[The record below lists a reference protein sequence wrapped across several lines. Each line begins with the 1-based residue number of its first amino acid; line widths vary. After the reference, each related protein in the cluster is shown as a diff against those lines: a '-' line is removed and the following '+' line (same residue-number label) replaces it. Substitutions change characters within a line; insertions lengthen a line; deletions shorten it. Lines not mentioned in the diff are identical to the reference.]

1 MDDLTQLTVTE
12 MRRRLDSGETTAQD
26 LAHAHLKRIRHL
38 DGRVSAFVTVCEEE
52 ALERAEQAQARI
64 EEGAANALTGIPI
77 ALKDNIITRSIRTT
91 CASRIL
97 ESYVP
102 PYSATVVEKLQ
113 EAGAVILGK
122 TNLDEFA
129 MGTSTEFSAFF
140 PTKNPWDLDRVPGG
154 SSGGSAAAVAA
165 RMAPVA
171 LGSDTGG
178 SIRQPAALCGVV
190 GFKPTYGRV
199 SRFGLVAF
207 SSSLD
212 QIGPFART
220 VEDATLVFEAIS
232 GADPRDATTVDAPY
246 DPALARS
253 GDLKGARIGCPVEMF
268 SDAVEADVR
277 ATVLEARERLADAGA
292 IIEEFSAPMI
302 EHGVSTYYIIAP
314 AEASSN
320 LARYDGVRYGLRI
333 AADTP
338 NEMMKLTRAR
348 GFGKEV
354 IERILIGTYVLS
366 SGYYDA
372 FYATA
377 HRARTLMRDEMRR
390 AFQSYDFMLA
400 PTSPTVAFPI
410 GEKADDPL
418 ALKLADFCT
427 IPANIGN
434 FPAISLN
441 CGFSNGLPVGLQLV
455 ADSYRDDALLGMARA
470 VEAVLNVEPKAAPIE
485 ADG

>member
-12 MRRRLDSGETTAQD
+12 MRRRLDNGETTAQS
-26 LAHAHLKRIRHL
+26 LARAHLDRIRSL
-38 DGRVSAFVTVCEEE
+38 DDQVNAFVTVCEEE
-52 ALERAEQAQARI
+52 ALRRADEAQERI
-64 EEGAANALTGIPI
+64 EKGEAGALTGIPI
-77 ALKDNIITRSIRTT
+77 ALKDNIITRGIRTT
-91 CASRIL
+91 CASRVL
-97 ESYVP
+97 EAYVP
-102 PYSATVVEKLQ
+102 PYSATVTQRLDD
-113 EAGAVILGK
+113 AGAVLVGK

-140 PTKNPWDLDRVPGG
+140 PTKNPWDLERVPGG

-165 RMAPVA
+165 RMTPVA

-212 QIGPFART
+212 QIGPFARS
-220 VEDATLVFEAIS
+220 VEDATLLFEAIL
-232 GADPRDATTVDAPY
+232 GPDPKDATTVDAPY
-246 DPALARS
+246 DPALAKGGELR
-253 GDLKGARIGCPVEMF
+253 GARIGCPKEMF
-268 SDAVEADVR
+268 SEAVDSDVR
-277 ATVLEARERLADAGA
+277 AIVLEAREQLAAAGA
-292 IIEEFSAPMI
+292 TIEEFSAPII

-333 AADTP
+333 SADSP
-338 NEMMKLTRAR
+338 NEMMKATRAQ

-390 AFQSYDFMLA
+390 AFQEYDLVLA
-400 PTSPTVAFPI
+400 PTSPTVAFRI
-410 GEKADDPL
+410 GEKAGDPL

-427 IPANIGN
+427 IPANMGN

-441 CGFSNGLPVGLQLV
+441 CGFSGGLPVGLQLV
-455 ADSYRDDALLGMARA
+455 ADSYRDDYLLGMARA
-470 VEAVLNVEPKAAPIE
+470 VETLLSVEPKAAPLK

>member
-1 MDDLTQLTVTE
+1 MEDLTELTVTE
-12 MRRRLDSGETTAQD
+12 MRRRLDCGEVTAPNLTQ
-26 LAHAHLKRIRHL
+26 AHLQRIRTL
-38 DGRVSAFVTVCEEE
+38 DSKVNAFLTVCEDE
-52 ALERAEQAQARI
+52 AMQRAEQAQARI
-64 EEGAANALTGIPI
+64 DRGEANAFTGIPV
-77 ALKDNIITRSIRTT
+77 ALKDNIITRGIRTT

-97 ESYVP
+97 EHYVP
-102 PYSATVVEKLQ
+102 PYSSTVAQKLHD
-113 EAGAVILGK
+113 AGAVLIGK

-140 PTKNPWDLDRVPGG
+140 PTKNPWDLERVPGG

-220 VEDATLVFEAIS
+220 VEDATLLFEAIM
-232 GADPRDATTVDAPY
+232 GEDPRDATTVSRPY
-246 DPALARS
+246 DPILARGAELS
-253 GDLKGARIGCPVEMF
+253 GMRIGCPIEMF
-268 SDAVEADVR
+268 SDAIEADVR
-277 ATVLEARERLADAGA
+277 RAVLNARERLAQAGA
-292 IIEEFSAPMI
+292 LIEEFSAPMI

-333 AADTP
+333 AGESP
-338 NEMMKLTRAR
+338 EEMMKMTRAK
-348 GFGKEV
+348 GFGREV

-377 HRARTLMRDEMRR
+377 HRARTLMREEMRR
-390 AFQSYDFMLA
+390 AFQRYDLVLA
-400 PTSPTVAFPI
+400 PTSPTVAFRI
-410 GEKADDPL
+410 GEKAGDPL

-441 CGFSNGLPVGLQLV
+441 CGFSEGLPVGLQLV
-455 ADSYRDDALLGMARA
+455 ADSYRDDLLLGVARA
-470 VEAVLNVEPKAAPIE
+470 VEVLLSVEPKSAPVEI
-485 ADG
+485 DG